1 MDFANRH
8 PFSAIEGYD
17 HYSML
22 EMLIPFV
29 EPSLKLP
36 LALFIKYNETKL
48 IIQAFQSTENLI
60 RIGLHNPSSD
70 PLDIVC
76 TLTGMSKEML
86 TTMFAMMD
94 GDQTSMFQNFFQN
107 MPDENTF
114 HSAPDQTHF
123 EDNIHDIFAKYD
135 ASHGNHFAD

>member
-1 MDFANRH
+1 MDFTSRR

-48 IIQAFQSTENLI
+48 IMHAFQSTENLI
-60 RIGLHNPSSD
+60 RLGLHNPSSD

-76 TLTGMSKEML
+76 TMTGMSKEMF
-86 TTMFAMMD
+86 TTLFAMMD
-94 GDQTSMFQNFFQN
+94 GDQSSMFQNIFQN
-107 MPDENTF
+107 TPNENPYNTAF
-114 HSAPDQTHF
+114 ESTHF
-123 EDNIHDIFAKYD
+123 EDHIHDIFAKYD
-135 ASHGNHFAD
+135 ATQGNHFAD

>member
-60 RIGLHNPSSD
+60 RLGLHNPSSNA
-70 PLDIVC
+70 LDIIC
-76 TLTGMSKEML
+76 ALTGMSKEML
-86 TTMFAMMD
+86 MTMTSMMD
-94 GDQTSMFQNFFQN
+94 GDQSSMFQNIFQN
-107 MPDENTF
+107 TPNENPYNTAF
-114 HSAPDQTHF
+114 ESTHF
-123 EDNIHDIFAKYD
+123 EDHIHDIFAKYD
-135 ASHGNHFAD
+135 ATQ

>member
-1 MDFANRH
+1 MDFTSRR

-48 IIQAFQSTENLI
+48 IMHAFQSTENLI
-60 RIGLHNPSSD
+60 RLGLHNPSSD

-76 TLTGMSKEML
+76 TMTGMSKEML
-86 TTMFAMMD
+86 TTLFAMMD

-107 MPDENTF
+107 TPGENSYHT
-114 HSAPDQTHF
+114 ATDTNHF
-123 EDNIHDIFAKYD
+123 EDNIHDIFARYD
-135 ASHGNHFAD
+135 AEQENHFAD

>member
-60 RIGLHNPSSD
+60 RLGLHNPSSNA
-70 PLDIVC
+70 LDIIC
-76 TLTGMSKEML
+76 ALTGMSKEML
-86 TTMFAMMD
+86 MTMTSMMD
-94 GDQTSMFQNFFQN
+94 GDQSSMFQNIFQN
-107 MPDENTF
+107 TPNENPYNTAF
-114 HSAPDQTHF
+114 ESTHF
-123 EDNIHDIFAKYD
+123 EDHIHDIFAKYD
-135 ASHGNHFAD
+135 ATQGNHFAD